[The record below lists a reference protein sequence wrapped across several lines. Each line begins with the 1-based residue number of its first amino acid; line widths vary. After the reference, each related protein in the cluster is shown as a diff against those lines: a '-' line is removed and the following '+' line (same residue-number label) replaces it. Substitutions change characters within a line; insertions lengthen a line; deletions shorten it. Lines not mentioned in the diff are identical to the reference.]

1 RFASNITIQND
12 ASLHIVEAIDVDF
25 GAQQKH
31 GIFRNIPVRYR
42 WDDTHLRVYRL
53 EVRSVTDAAEKPIR
67 FALSDSGGDK
77 VIKIGDPDRTVTGR
91 QTYRITYDV
100 SGAMNAFA
108 DHDELFWN
116 VNGGTWPVA
125 SRSVSATLHA
135 PGGIGQVTCYEGLG
149 GSREPCRMTSSSTTA
164 TFASARTLPSGEG
177 LTLVASPAK
186 GTVAEPSPI
195 LQLD

>member
-1 RFASNITIQND
+1 MRRAMALAVGLVAFWLAFATSASADEGWVILRFASDITIQND

-77 VIKIGDPDRTVTGR
+77 VIKIGDPDRTV
-91 QTYRITYDV
+91 
-100 SGAMNAFA
+100 S
-108 DHDELFWN
+108 
-116 VNGGTWPVA
+116 
-125 SRSVSATLHA
+125 
-135 PGGIGQVTCYEGLG
+135 
-149 GSREPCRMTSSSTTA
+149 
-164 TFASARTLPSGEG
+164 
-177 LTLVASPAK
+177 
-186 GTVAEPSPI
+186 
-195 LQLD
+195 

>member
-1 RFASNITIQND
+1 AVGLVAFWLAFATSASADEGWVILRFASDITIQND

-77 VIKIGDPDRTVTGR
+77 VIKIGDPDRTVSGR
-91 QTYRITYDV
+91 QIYRITYDV
-100 SGAMNAFA
+100 SGAMNAFV

-116 VNGGTWPVA
+116 VNWGSWDVRAQAVT
-125 SRSVSATLHA
+125 ATVHA
-135 PGGIGQVTCYEGLG
+135 PAALQR
-149 GSREPCRMTSSSTTA
+149 SRRARRGRRRRSEEHTSD
-164 TFASARTLPSGEG
+164 LQ
-177 LTLVASPAK
+177 SPY
-186 GTVAEPSPI
+186 
-195 LQLD
+195 D

>member
-1 RFASNITIQND
+1 MALAVGLVAFWLAFATSASADEGWVILRFASDITIQND

-77 VIKIGDPDRTVTGR
+77 VIKINEAITVPKNATRSMTLDMSISGDKFH
-91 QTYRITYDV
+91 I
-100 SGAMNAFA
+100 
-108 DHDELFWN
+108 
-116 VNGGTWPVA
+116 
-125 SRSVSATLHA
+125 TLH
-135 PGGIGQVTCYEGLG
+135 
-149 GSREPCRMTSSSTTA
+149 
-164 TFASARTLPSGEG
+164 
-177 LTLVASPAK
+177 
-186 GTVAEPSPI
+186 
-195 LQLD
+195 